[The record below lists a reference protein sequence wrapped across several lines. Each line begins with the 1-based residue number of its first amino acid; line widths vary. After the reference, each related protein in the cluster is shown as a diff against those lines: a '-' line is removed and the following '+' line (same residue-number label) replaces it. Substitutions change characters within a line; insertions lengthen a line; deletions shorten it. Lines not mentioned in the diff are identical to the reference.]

1 MGCGTRGVL
10 NRLLTRAQSR
20 SESRTKSPT
29 ASRSESRTQP
39 RIESRTRPR
48 TEPRPS
54 GSGPLILL
62 PSVLLL
68 LLALPALAQGPN
80 NVQWSLKLD
89 PATSAP
95 GSKVL
100 ARVEAQID
108 PGWHVYS
115 MSSAG
120 AIPTT
125 VKVAPNA
132 AIAKVRIFQAPPKKA
147 YDPNF
152 QLDTETYEGSAVF
165 LLELQLKPD
174 APAGPTDISAEVR
187 YQTCNDTVCIPPRR
201 KTVTAALTVS
211 AAAPAASPTIPAG
224 FAEVT
229 GPPKPAPTTNAGAQ
243 TPATQSLGA
252 FLLVAF
258 GFGLAAIFTPCV
270 FPMIPITMSF
280 FLNRQGTRR
289 EGVVHAVLFC
299 LGIVVLFS
307 GLGLLTTALLGPFGV
322 VQLGSNPW
330 VNGFIALVFLA
341 FGLSLLGAFE
351 ITIPSSVLT
360 RLDKGTQQGGIAGT
374 LLMGLTFALS
384 SFACVGPFMG
394 TLLAAS
400 VGSGGLRPLLGMV
413 TFASGLALPFFLLAL
428 FPSYLK
434 RLPKSGAW
442 MVRIKVVMG
451 FIVLAAM
458 LKFLASVDQVLQ
470 WNVLTRERFLAAWIV
485 LFAMA
490 GLYLLG
496 FVRLEGIAKDA
507 TMGLGRLLT
516 GMVFLIFAISLT
528 PGMSGGK
535 LGELDAYIPAPPEG
549 SALASPGAGPETAL
563 VFLKNQYREALD
575 KARAENKLVLVTF
588 TGYACTNCHWMKANM
603 FTRPEIAAELKN
615 FILVELYTDGTDA
628 ASIANQEME
637 QSRFQTIA
645 IPFYAVVDATGNT
658 VATYPGATRDG
669 AAYLAFLQTKPP
681 AAAAPVSAKNAPSDL
696 AGLSATTLDGAPVDM
711 AALQG
716 KVVVIDFWAT
726 YCVPCLKEIPTFNRL
741 HQQLADRGVVVL
753 GVSMDSDG
761 GAPLVSSF
769 LKAHPMQYRVAL
781 ASEQMTDLFHVEKL
795 PTTVVF
801 DRHGKTLQ
809 RFEGYTPA
817 DALENVVK
825 TAL

>member
-1 MGCGTRGVL
+1 MAGRRCKT
-10 NRLLTRAQSR
+10 
-20 SESRTKSPT
+20 
-29 ASRSESRTQP
+29 
-39 RIESRTRPR
+39 
-48 TEPRPS
+48 
-54 GSGPLILL
+54 
-62 PSVLLL
+62 LL
-68 LLALPALAQGPN
+68 LLAAFPALAQGPN
-80 NVQWSLKLD
+80 NVQWSLSLE
-89 PATSAP
+89 PAAAPP
-95 GSKVL
+95 GSLVL
-100 ARVEAQID
+100 ARLEARID

-115 MSSAG
+115 TTSAG

-125 VKVAPNA
+125 VKMAANA
-132 AIAKVRIFQAPPKKA
+132 AVEKVRIFQAPPRKA
-147 YDPNF
+147 YDPNL

-165 LLELQLKPD
+165 LLELHLKPD
-174 APAGPTDISAEVR
+174 AAAGASEISAEVR
-187 YQTCNDTVCIPPRR
+187 YQTCNDKVCIPPRR
-201 KTVTAALTVS
+201 RTASATLTIDPAAR
-211 AAAPAASPTIPAG
+211 AAASAIPAG
-224 FAEVT
+224 YAEVS
-229 GPPKPAPTTNAGAQ
+229 GADPQVRGRPPGRPLPD
-243 TPATQSLGA
+243 TQGLGA

-289 EGVVHAVLFC
+289 ESVFQAVLFC

-307 GLGLLTTALLGPFGV
+307 GLGLMTTAILGPFGV

-330 VNGFIALVFLA
+330 VNGFIAMVFLA

-360 RLDKGTQQGGIAGT
+360 RLDRGSQKGGIAGT

-400 VGSGGLRPLLGMV
+400 VGSGGIRPLLGMIA
-413 TFASGLALPFFLLAL
+413 FASGLALPFFLLAL

-442 MVRIKVVMG
+442 MARVKVVMG

-470 WNVLTRERFLAAWIV
+470 WNVITRERFLAAWIV

-496 FVRLEGIAKDA
+496 FLRLEGIAKDEP
-507 TMGLGRLLT
+507 MGLGRLLT
-516 GMVFLIFAISLT
+516 GMVFLIFAISLA

-535 LGELDAYIPAPPEG
+535 LGELDAYIPV
-549 SALASPGAGPETAL
+549 ASGGGGGGGGGENAL
-563 VFLKNQYREALD
+563 VWMKDQYREALD
-575 KARAENKLVLVTF
+575 RARREGKLVLVTF

-603 FTRPEIAAELKN
+603 FTRPEIAGALQN
-615 FILVELYTDGTDA
+615 FVLVELYTDGTDA
-628 ASIANQEME
+628 ASLANQELE
-637 QSRFQTIA
+637 QSKFQTIA
-645 IPFYAVVDATGNT
+645 IPFYAIVDADDNAI
-658 VATYPGATRDG
+658 ATYPGATRDA
-669 AAYLAFLQTKPP
+669 AAYLAFLQKGRADFSPRG
-681 AAAAPVSAKNAPSDL
+681 ASAPPSDL
-696 AGLSATTLDGAPVDM
+696 AGLQATALDGAPVDI
-711 AALQG
+711 AALEG
-716 KVVVIDFWAT
+716 KVVVVDFWAT

-741 HQQLADRGVVVL
+741 HEQLADRGVVVL
-753 GVSMDSDG
+753 GVSMDEDG
-761 GAPLVSSF
+761 GAPLVKSF
-769 LKAHPMQYRVAL
+769 LKQHPMKYRVAL
-781 ASEQMTDLFHVEKL
+781 GSEKMTDLFHVNQL

-817 DALENVVK
+817 DALERVVK